1 MSTLPPISH
10 NALQMKLGIYKHYKG
25 TLYRVTAIARH
36 SETLEEYVVY
46 TQVDNTQ
53 NTWVRPLSLFLESV
67 NSQPRFRFV
76 SSENG

>member
-1 MSTLPPISH
+1 M
-10 NALQMKLGIYKHYKG
+10 QMKLGIYKHYKG